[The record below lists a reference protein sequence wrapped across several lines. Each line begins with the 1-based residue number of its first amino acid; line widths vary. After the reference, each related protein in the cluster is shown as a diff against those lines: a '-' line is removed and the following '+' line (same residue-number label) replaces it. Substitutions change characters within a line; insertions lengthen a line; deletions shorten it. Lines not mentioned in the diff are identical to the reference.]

1 MMIQIVGKL
10 GVTNASTSSTFIATL
25 REHVQTGLT
34 VCTWM
39 FLWEAVSVLAFRV
52 PEMQVKLA
60 KLRELRDAEVRFFR
74 EV

>member
-1 MMIQIVGKL
+1 MWECCPY
-10 GVTNASTSSTFIATL
+10 SSTFIAAL
-25 REHVQTGLT
+25 RKHVETGLT
-34 VCTWM
+34 VCTWV

-52 PEMQVKLA
+52 PEMQLRLA